1 MQIHKIDSFYSSLN
15 SNDYFCWWSFIIAV
29 FPNAWRCCVNSLQHS
44 LQSSSKKLCSYV
56 HKLKSVSS
64 FWSRHNWLYNFTDK
78 CLNIKLGLL
87 GHPYG
92 VRLGE
97 YKLAILLRNRHLKH
111 KGKWFYNHCGSLR
124 ILCKNNIYCPRNWR
138 HSASELLDWSWKHTW
153 LNSIHSFPK
162 LGSKILPQSNLV
174 RNSDLRS
181 AVCFGI
187 RMPSEPSP
195 AIQLKYNCWCESQNE
210 AVLLDHRLP
219 SSGRLHRSN
228 RCNAGAEHFRPKYSD
243 NHFD

>member
-15 SNDYFCWWSFIIAV
+15 SSDYFCWWPFIIAV
-29 FPNAWRCCVNSLQHS
+29 FPNAWRWCVNYVQHS

-64 FWSRHNWLYNFTDK
+64 FWSRHIWLYNFTDK

-87 GHPYG
+87 RNPYG
-92 VRLGE
+92 LCLSDCQ
-97 YKLAILLRNRHLKH
+97 LAIFFRRRQLKR
-111 KGKWFYNHCGSLR
+111 KRKWFYNHCRSLR
-124 ILCKNNIYCPRNWR
+124 ILCKNNICCPRNWR
-138 HSASELLDWSWKHTW
+138 YSASELLDWSRKHAW
-153 LNSIHSFPK
+153 LNSILSFPK
-162 LGSKILPQSNLV
+162 LGSKMVRQSNLV
-174 RNSDLRS
+174 RKSDLRS
-181 AVCFGI
+181 AVCFRT
-187 RMPSEPSP
+187 RMPSGPS
-195 AIQLKYNCWCESQNE
+195 ATIQLKYNCWCESQNE

-228 RCNAGAEHFRPKYSD
+228 RCNAGAEHFWPKYSD